1 MVGGCCTT
9 VCVKGPCA
17 ENSPGG
23 NAEGRGGCWEGKE
36 EEEDAVARAF
46 TLWTRGEE
54 EKSKGGREEES
65 RREESC
71 ASTSTTL
78 ELLMEIG

>member
-23 NAEGRGGCWEGKE
+23 NAEGRGGCWEGK